1 MHNNNDT
8 SFFAPSSILY
18 LLPLTVSVSLLLFLG
33 FGVVCGDDGK
43 RFKTRYVLEIQSV
56 YSQIFLSVFYHSP
69 FVSISYFSLSVSFPI
84 CNLYSTFTLS
94 LTIMK
99 AVYISICVCL
109 SFPSHSSISKSVCAS
124 LVISMNVL
132 VLMCVSVGYDGLLV

>member
-1 MHNNNDT
+1 MERNNIERTQYMHNNNDT

-69 FVSISYFSLSVSFPI
+69 FVSISYFSLSVSFHV
-84 CNLYSTFTLS
+84 CNSYLTFTLT
-94 LTIMK
+94 LIIMK
-99 AVYISICVCL
+99 AVYISICVSL
-109 SFPSHSSISKSVCAS
+109 SSPTH
-124 LVISMNVL
+124 
-132 VLMCVSVGYDGLLV
+132 